1 MSKKSRFSERLFE
14 YWKEVA
20 HAHHRRMSRGAENIF
35 KMIPTKHREEW
46 RRKES
51 KKESHKK

>member
-1 MSKKSRFSERLFE
+1 MSKKSHFSSRLFE
-14 YWKEVA
+14 YWKELS
-20 HAHHRRMSRGAENIF
+20 HSHHRRMSRGAENIF
-35 KMIPTKHREEW
+35 KMISRPHGDNW